1 MEAKINVRWEKIK
14 SKLLT
19 EKYRKVYL
27 TGSNAGRFYGSVK
40 VNNID
45 RNNKV
50 DKLPLRTIVFNI
62 VTATYELA
70 KYLAKLLS
78 PLSKSGY
85 TVQSPIEFMDQIKT
99 KTVPHGYHL
108 ISFDVISLFMNAPLN
123 ATIDIALKHIYDN
136 REINKNQQKG
146 NESVD

>member
-99 KTVPHGYHL
+99 KAVPHGYHL

-146 NESVD
+146 NERVD

>member
-99 KTVPHGYHL
+99 KTVPNGYHL

-146 NESVD
+146 NERVD